1 MSRISGF
8 LLQATEIHELGIVDS
23 IEMAWCGMAL
33 AQTYLHDLGHL
44 YGVLLWT
51 KLLILLKLA
60 MVSSIKI

>member
-33 AQTYLHDLGHL
+33 AQTYLNDLEHL
-44 YGVLLWT
+44 YGVL
-51 KLLILLKLA
+51 
-60 MVSSIKI
+60 